1 MKTEDLKELIKRSG
15 WEISAL
21 GYIHAGTNAVTF
33 NELQRIVD
41 QVETRAMRF
50 MLDSE
55 YNRDTKLPPS

>member
-33 NELQRIVD
+33 NELQRV
-41 QVETRAMRF
+41 VEEVEKKTLEVMY
-50 MLDSE
+50 DWE
-55 YNRDTKLPPS
+55 YYLPPR

>member
-1 MKTEDLKELIKRSG
+1 MKTEDLKELIKRAG

-41 QVETRAMRF
+41 EVVTRTMRF
-50 MLDSE
+50 MHDAE
-55 YNRDTKLPPS
+55 YNRDTKLPPR

>member
-1 MKTEDLKELIKRSG
+1 MKTEELKELIKRSG